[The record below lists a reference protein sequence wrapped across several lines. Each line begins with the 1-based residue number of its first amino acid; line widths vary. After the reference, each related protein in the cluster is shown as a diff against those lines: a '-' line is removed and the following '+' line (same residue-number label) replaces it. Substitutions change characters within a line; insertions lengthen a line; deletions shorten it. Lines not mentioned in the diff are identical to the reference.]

1 MRMPE
6 LKSLARDLELRNDS
20 RMRKAELVAL
30 LQNNPPP
37 GQSCTSAAPT
47 PHTRPP
53 PPPQMSTWEPIDDR
67 RPRAPTKQEMD
78 MFEQLEMSKSRP
90 QVKSKLKGQLQ
101 RFHKLSLFDTFRHV
115 ENGLDINF
123 LKFIFVFVL

>member
-6 LKSLARDLELRNDS
+6 LKSLARDRGLRDYS

-37 GQSCTSAAPT
+37 GQSRASADPT

-67 RPRAPTKQEMD
+67 RPRNNW
-78 MFEQLEMSKSRP
+78 R
-90 QVKSKLKGQLQ
+90 
-101 RFHKLSLFDTFRHV
+101 
-115 ENGLDINF
+115 
-123 LKFIFVFVL
+123 